1 MKFKHVVLFGVVAS
15 IMSYL
20 NSEANSE
27 QDTDR
32 QEEILGEIKE
42 LLDSD
47 ANELTIDQKLD
58 EIKEEIP
65 EHYEKA
71 EEMAKDVSDDLID
84 ELNSIVASLSSI
96 TEEVVDSFVAEDEKQ
111 PVELAVEPDT
121 CDQEEPCSCEDTC
134 TCEQEEPCSCEC
146 KESTVEETE
155 EDAYRQNLIKDLEDL
170 LSGIDA
176 EVKPQP
182 EVVTDEPDVETVE
195 TTEENTVPEIADLME
210 EICENEEPTE
220 STEEEDL
227 SEYTEDD
234 FLRQIEEAIA
244 NATAGYTEELAAPV
258 ASPAK
263 EECTNSEIDDIFA
276 DILNQENETPTSEPT
291 EPTEE
296 EEDAYLDEL
305 IDELKGDL
313 ETKPEPEVV
322 ETPVVDDVYAR
333 IQELYPGLN
342 ASFIRSVY
350 NLKETIAEEYPLD
363 KMVIILHRLSFK
375 DLSNLQLFTDIVIN
389 HDYRVN
395 VDENKMIVDILKEFR
410 NTDGKILT
418 NIFEVA
424 NQAKV
429 LDGEYEGYHIEIE

>member
-71 EEMAKDVSDDLID
+71 EQMAKDVSDDLID

-96 TEEVVDSFVAEDEKQ
+96 TEEVVDSFVADENK
-111 PVELAVEPDT
+111 PAELAVEKET
-121 CDQEEPCSCEDTC
+121 CKCE
-134 TCEQEEPCSCEC
+134 
-146 KESTVEETE
+146 EETTKSSE

-176 EVKPQP
+176 
-182 EVVTDEPDVETVE
+182 DVEKQPVVA
-195 TTEENTVPEIADLME
+195 EEPVKSEQAEIPEIEDLMD
-210 EICENEEPTE
+210 EICENEPEAVND
-220 STEEEDL
+220 EEDL

-244 NATAGYTEELAAPV
+244 NATANYTEEPVAPV
-258 ASPAK
+258 APTK
-263 EECTNSEIDDIFA
+263 EECSNSEIDDIFA
-276 DILNQENETPTSEPT
+276 DILNQENEEVVEPSEPT
-291 EPTEE
+291 EA

-305 IDELKGDL
+305 IDELKGNL
-313 ETKPEPEVV
+313 ETKVEPEVV
-322 ETPVVDDVYAR
+322 ETPSVDDVYAR

-342 ASFIRSVY
+342 AGFIRSVY

-375 DLSNLQLFTDIVIN
+375 DLGNLQLFTDIVIN

-429 LDGEYEGYHIEIE
+429 LDGEYEGYHIEVE